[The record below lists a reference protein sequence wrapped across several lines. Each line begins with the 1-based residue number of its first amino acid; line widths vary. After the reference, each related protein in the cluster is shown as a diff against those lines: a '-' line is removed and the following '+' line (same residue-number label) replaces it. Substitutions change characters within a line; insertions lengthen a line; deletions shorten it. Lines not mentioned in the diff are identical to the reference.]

1 MGKKLA
7 ADVVWNCFIN
17 NKGNIVFSSRFHW
30 ILKMSLINTFLSA
43 GEAHTNLPADL
54 EMEHANREAQLD
66 IEAAK
71 GSCLSSEITVLYT
84 KVYREYQG
92 TFRRR

>member
-1 MGKKLA
+1 MGRKLA
-7 ADVVWNCFIN
+7 VDVVWNCFVN
-17 NKGNIVFSSRFHW
+17 TKGKVNSF
-30 ILKMSLINTFLSA
+30 LIIKGLIITLWCA

-84 KVYREYQG
+84 KIYCYYQG